1 MCYHTSTT
9 IPTITSLQ
17 KEATQSVPNL
27 CQNPPCFLLFL
38 NQTFKKPTSEPE
50 ILNSQK
56 IAIFIFAK
64 LPIIN
69 AFPKKETKT
78 SRLSFLKPMSPKS
91 KSKTEPRAQNT
102 HAKNKRKIM
111 QADKKAVFVIYTK
124 ETLQYKPELIGHEE
138 EYKQLLEKAAEDA
151 RAKGLE
157 VVFVPFDYDDFMRFS
172 DGKDSPD
179 LRAQWAASKL
189 QA

>member
-1 MCYHTSTT
+1 
-9 IPTITSLQ
+9 
-17 KEATQSVPNL
+17 
-27 CQNPPCFLLFL
+27 
-38 NQTFKKPTSEPE
+38 
-50 ILNSQK
+50 
-56 IAIFIFAK
+56 
-64 LPIIN
+64 
-69 AFPKKETKT
+69 
-78 SRLSFLKPMSPKS
+78 
-91 KSKTEPRAQNT
+91 
-102 HAKNKRKIM
+102 M